1 MGDWTDGYVG
11 DIEYIN
17 GCYPE
22 QAPARLDLICL
33 LCGVEPPRA
42 PGAAPAFDYCEIGC
56 GNGTT
61 LAALAAAN
69 PEGRFVGIDFLPA
82 HIARAEDARLR
93 AQQDNLSFV
102 EADILALA
110 DDPGSR
116 FPQFDYITLHG
127 VFSWVS
133 SEVQAGIVRFLARYL
148 KPGGAAYVSYNAL
161 PGWTPI
167 MPMQRLLFEYA
178 SGVQGDSVERVR
190 QSVDFLRKATEAQSR
205 ILPRDAVD
213 TLFSTDV
220 TNLLP
225 DDRLAYLAHEFLNA
239 RWQPLYHRDVARHM
253 AEAKLT
259 FVGTAT
265 PVENIG
271 GVGLSDAQRE
281 VVDVLPDGP
290 FRDTTKDYFNNRMFR
305 RDIYVRGRRRF
316 DAEVREARLRE
327 VMLAP
332 CGIRPKEDVKFDV
345 LSSSLTL
352 PLASY
357 DPIFDALY
365 SQPCAAGELV
375 DIAASADR
383 AMTATEVIS
392 ILTGMDLAMPILRDV
407 TTAGIQSAYRHNRSV
422 AQAAFG
428 MTRQLRSGLAVPV
441 GHSARTIGSVEAAV
455 LDGLF
460 RGLPAQVEPLTAHV
474 LDVSGT
480 APEEV
485 RGKQVALDPPQLD
498 APQAEAAGDPAAPG
512 KGAEGS
518 EGRWRDD
525 PSRPMGERIT
535 LAVTGIVEE
544 TLPVWRQLG
553 IVDDSMAQPPR

>member
-1 MGDWTDGYVG
+1 MTDWTDGYVG

-33 LCGVEPPRA
+33 LCGVEPPRP
-42 PGAAPAFDYCEIGC
+42 PGASPAFDYCEIGC

-93 AQQDNLSFV
+93 AGQDNLSYV

-110 DDPGSR
+110 DDPGCR
-116 FPQFDYITLHG
+116 LPQFDYITLHG

-133 SEVQAGIVRFLARYL
+133 PEVQGGIVRFLSRFL

-178 SGVQGDSVERVR
+178 SGVQGDSVERVS
-190 QSVDFLRKATEAQSR
+190 QGIDFLRKATERQSR
-205 ILPRDAVD
+205 ILPQDAME

-220 TNLLP
+220 VNLLP
-225 DDRLAYLAHEFLNA
+225 EDRLAYLAHEFLNA

-253 AEAKLT
+253 AEAKLA
-259 FVGTAT
+259 FVGTAA
-265 PVENIG
+265 PIENIG
-271 GVGLSDAQRE
+271 GVGLTDAQRE
-281 VVDVLPDGP
+281 VVDSLPDGP
-290 FRDTTKDYFNNRMFR
+290 FRETMKDYFNNRMFR

-316 DAEVREARLRE
+316 DAELRETRLRE

-332 CGIRPKEDVKFDV
+332 CSGRPKEDVKFDV

-365 SQPCAAGELV
+365 SQPRATGELV
-375 DIAASADR
+375 DIAAKAER
-383 AMTATEVIS
+383 AMSATEIIS
-392 ILTGMDLAMPILRDV
+392 ILTGLDLAMPILRDV
-407 TTAGIQSAYRHNRSV
+407 TTEGIQSAYHHNRSV

-428 MTRQLRSGLAVPV
+428 MSRQLRSGLAVPV

-474 LDVSGT
+474 LDISAT
-480 APEEV
+480 SPDEV
-485 RGKQVALDPPQLD
+485 RGKQVALD
-498 APQAEAAGDPAAPG
+498 APLADAAGDPAASGEQVSLPQ
-512 KGAEGS
+512 
-518 EGRWRDD
+518 GRWRDD

-535 LAVTGIVEE
+535 LAVTGLLEE

-553 IVDDSMAQPPR
+553 VIDDSMTRPPR

>member
-33 LCGVEPPRA
+33 LCGVEPPRT
-42 PGAAPAFDYCEIGC
+42 PGASPAFDYCEIGC

-82 HIARAEDARLR
+82 HIARAEDARRR
-93 AQQDNLSFV
+93 AGQDNLSYV
-102 EADILALA
+102 EADIMALA
-110 DDPGSR
+110 DDPGCR

-133 SEVQAGIVRFLARYL
+133 PEVQAGIVRFLSRFL
-148 KPGGAAYVSYNAL
+148 KPGGAAYVSYNTL

-178 SGVQGDSVERVR
+178 SGMQGDSVERVR
-190 QSVDFLRKATEAQSR
+190 RGIEFLRKATEGQSR
-205 ILPRDAVD
+205 ILPSNAIN

-220 TNLLP
+220 ENLLP
-225 DDRLAYLAHEFLNA
+225 NDRLAYLAHEFLNA

-253 AEAKLT
+253 AEAKLAY
-259 FVGTAT
+259 VGAAM
-265 PVENIG
+265 PIENIG

-281 VVDVLPDGP
+281 VVDSLPDGP
-290 FRDTTKDYFNNRMFR
+290 FRETMKDYFNNRMFR

-316 DAEVREARLRE
+316 DADLRELRLRE

-332 CGIRPKEDVKFDV
+332 CGNRPNEDVKFDV

-357 DPIFDALY
+357 DPVFDALY
-365 SQPCAAGELV
+365 SQPRAAGELV
-375 DIAASADR
+375 EIAAKAER
-383 AMTATEVIS
+383 PMTATEIIS
-392 ILTGMDLAMPILRDV
+392 ILTGLELAVPILRDV
-407 TTAGIQSAYRHNRSV
+407 TTDGIQSAYRHNRSA

-428 MTRQLRSGLAVPV
+428 MSRQLRNGLAVPV

-460 RGLPAQVEPLTAHV
+460 RGLPAQVEPLTSHV
-474 LDVSGT
+474 LDVSST
-480 APEEV
+480 SPDEI
-485 RGKQVALDPPQLD
+485 RGKQVVLD
-498 APQAEAAGDPAAPG
+498 APQVDPTGDPAATGDQAQAPPD
-512 KGAEGS
+512 
-518 EGRWRDD
+518 RRRDD

-535 LAVTGIVEE
+535 LAVTEILE
-544 TLPVWRQLG
+544 TALPVWRQLG
-553 IVDDSMAQPPR
+553 IVDDSMTKPPR

>member
-1 MGDWTDGYVG
+1 MNDWTGGYVG

-33 LCGVEPPRA
+33 LCGVEPPR
-42 PGAAPAFDYCEIGC
+42 PLGASSEFDYCEIGC

-69 PEGRFVGIDFLPA
+69 PDCRFIGIDFLPA

-93 AQQDNLSFV
+93 AGQDNLSFV
-102 EADILALA
+102 EADILVLA
-110 DDPGSR
+110 EESGRR

-133 SEVQAGIVRFLARYL
+133 PEVQAGIVRFLSRYL

-167 MPMQRLLFEYA
+167 LPMQRLLFEYA
-178 SGVQGDSVERVR
+178 SGLQGDSVERVR
-190 QSVDFLRKATEAQSR
+190 QSIDFLRRATEGQSR
-205 ILPRDAVD
+205 ILPKDAME

-220 TNLLP
+220 VNLLP
-225 DDRLAYLAHEFLNA
+225 EDRLTYLAHEFLNA
-239 RWQPLYHRDVARHM
+239 SWRPLYHRDVAQQM

-259 FVGTAT
+259 FVGTAA
-265 PVENIG
+265 PIENIG
-271 GVGLSDAQRE
+271 GIGLSDAQRE
-281 VVDVLPDGP
+281 VVDALPDGP
-290 FRDTTKDYFNNRMFR
+290 FRETLKDYFNNRMFR
-305 RDIYVRGRRRF
+305 RDIFVRGRRRF
-316 DAEVREARLRE
+316 DAETRETRLRE

-332 CGIRPKEDVKFDV
+332 SASRPKDDLKFDV

-357 DPIFDALY
+357 DPIFDAL
-365 SQPCAAGELV
+365 SSHPRAAGELA
-375 DIAASADR
+375 DLSASSDR
-383 AMTATEVIS
+383 TMTATEIIS
-392 ILTGMDLAMPILRDV
+392 ILTGTDLAIPILRDV
-407 TTAGIQSAYRHNRSV
+407 TTEAVQSCYRHNRSV

-428 MTRQLRSGLAVPV
+428 VTRQLRSGLAVPV
-441 GHSARTIGSVEAAV
+441 GHTARTIGSVEAAL

-460 RGLPAQVEPLTAHV
+460 RGLAPEVEPLAAHV
-474 LDVSGT
+474 LDVSAT
-480 APEEV
+480 APDEV
-485 RGKQVALDPPQLD
+485 RGQQPQLAAAQTEAALDPAANAKD
-498 APQAEAAGDPAAPG
+498 ADA
-512 KGAEGS
+512 S
-518 EGRWRDD
+518 ESRWRDD
-525 PSRPMGERIT
+525 PSLPMGERVNR
-535 LAVTGIVEE
+535 AVAGILEG

-553 IVDDSMAQPPR
+553 IVDDSMTKPPR